1 MSSLIL
7 HLLNPL
13 SDILSCVALC
23 GSLLYTCG
31 ENEGSSDHAH
41 FFSYILHSFVFAGCG
56 KVRNVIIYV
65 EVSSSVEAC
74 CNKL

>member
-13 SDILSCVALC
+13 SDTLPCVALC
-23 GSLLYTCG
+23 SSLLHTCG

-41 FFSYILHSFVFAGCG
+41 FFPTSFILLFLLDVQ
-56 KVRNVIIYV
+56 
-65 EVSSSVEAC
+65 
-74 CNKL
+74 KLEMS